1 MMRNF
6 HEKMK
11 NAHGGHGGC
20 GNGDGEGRGGFGPHG
35 HGKILGTT
43 TIGERGQ
50 VVIPAEAREALE
62 VQAGDKFVVFGD
74 SRGNSVTLVK
84 ADVVSRFANVFLN
97 KSEKFE
103 EMARGILDQIEDT
116 PDDDTATE
124 GDGPAADTTT
134 PEDAK

>member
-11 NAHGGHGGC
+11 NAHGGGC

-116 PDDDTATE
+116 PDDAATE
-124 GDGPAADTTT
+124 GDDPVADTTT
-134 PEDAK
+134 PEDTK